1 MIHYQLR
8 CDQGH
13 EFDGWFKD
21 SAGFE
26 RQAKRGLIEC
36 PTCGE
41 VKVGRALMAPHVPS
55 RRRNTHPSEIAPGNI
70 PENAPAAPASPHSAP
85 MAAGG
90 RLPDHVRGVLQRMRA
105 EVEKNCDYVGPQ
117 FAEEARKIHRGES
130 GRRGIYGE
138 TTPEQAEALS
148 DEGIEVSAIP
158 WVPRADG

>member
-1 MIHYQLR
+1 MIHYQLQ
-8 CDQGH
+8 CGQGH

-26 RQAKRGLIEC
+26 RQAKRGLIAC

-41 VKVGRALMAPHVPS
+41 VKVERALMAPHVPS
-55 RRRNTHPSEIAPGNI
+55 KRRRAKPAEIPPETASLPSEAGPSSEAG
-70 PENAPAAPASPHSAP
+70 P

-90 RLPDHVRGVLQRMRA
+90 RMPDHVRAMLQRMRA
-105 EVEKNCDYVGPQ
+105 EVEKSCDYVGPQ

-130 GRRGIYGE
+130 DKRGIYGE